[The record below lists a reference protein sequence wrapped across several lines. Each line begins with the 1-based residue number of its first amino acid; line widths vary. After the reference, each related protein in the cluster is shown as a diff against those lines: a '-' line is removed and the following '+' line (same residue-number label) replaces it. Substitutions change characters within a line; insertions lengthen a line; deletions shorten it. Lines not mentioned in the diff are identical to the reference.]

1 MPRSVRPIMR
11 QLHSAR
17 RIRENLKAAEK
28 QPPKPRAQSQAQSRV
43 QSQAQSRPQSQTQS
57 RPQSQTQSRPQFIP
71 QVNLSNV
78 KSVTQ
83 DDSKKLEID
92 IDEVVVKIEE
102 PKTKNTGKTKIAI
115 CICGY
120 VPRSFKQTLPSIT
133 KNIIDPLEDEYDIDL
148 YCYSLLSK
156 SKTID
161 SSIKDEN
168 TMAVDNNSV
177 YLINTKNTTT
187 KYQEDIS
194 DEISQIIK
202 KNNIKLRELNVV
214 NFVRQLYMEQHSFE
228 VIKNSGVDYKAI
240 VYLQPDMFI
249 CKQIS
254 KSEIEKSIKHK
265 KYIYT
270 CSFNDWNG
278 YGFGY
283 YIGSPEAMNI
293 VTSQIDNLYTL
304 TNVQPEKL
312 LKITID
318 KNKLERRKSDMFHFK
333 VRANGKPNVYY
344 QLLKKYLSSTDY
356 QWVLKNFNNPNLVFS
371 KYNHKSKKPQKNKR
385 RSCPI

>member
-1 MPRSVRPIMR
+1 MPRPIRPIMR
-11 QLHSAR
+11 QLQSAR
-17 RIRENLKAAEK
+17 RVRESRMAAET
-28 QPPKPRAQSQAQSRV
+28 QRLQSSR
-43 QSQAQSRPQSQTQS
+43 TQS
-57 RPQSQTQSRPQFIP
+57 KPTTAHNHIQP
-71 QVNLSNV
+71 QVNPSI
-78 KSVTQ
+78 Q
-83 DDSKKLEID
+83 DESKKRNVD
-92 IDEVVVKIEE
+92 IDEVVVNIEE
-102 PKTKNTGKTKIAI
+102 PKSKNPGKVKIAI

-133 KNIIDPLEDEYDIDL
+133 KNIINPLEDEYDIDL

-156 SKTID
+156 SNTID
-161 SSIKDEN
+161 SSIVDEN
-168 TMAVDNNSV
+168 TMAIDNNSV
-177 YLINTKNTTT
+177 YLIKTKNTTT

-202 KNNIKLRELNVV
+202 KNNIKLRELNIV
-214 NFVRQLYMEQHSFE
+214 NFVRQLYMEQNSFE
-228 VIKNSGVDYKAI
+228 VIKNSGIDYKAI

-283 YIGSPEAMNI
+283 YIGSPEAINI

-312 LKITID
+312 LKTTID

-333 VRANGKPNVYY
+333 VRANSKPNVYY